1 MTLRLLFAA
10 IFLAVLSVPAS
21 AGDIG
26 HIVYEGLTTFG
37 PSGLAAIDKRI
48 EVAAQ
53 DMNQTYPQGG
63 ARYVANDLA
72 YPRDDDEYY
81 KLGKYAVVLISAVT
95 QDAAELPLARVAIR
109 NGATLTDLKLLA
121 SGRRETAEG
130 SVVREMYG
138 RTRQDAFYLVPLDQ
152 VKRGATLECDFAA
165 NRQGFVIARLSEPPL
180 GFIQADPGRKSGA
193 EPSAAVLQAFI
204 AREFPGI
211 LSTK

>member
-1 MTLRLLFAA
+1 MTLRRLFAV
-10 IFLAVLSVPAS
+10 IFLAFLAVPAA

-37 PSGLAAIDKRI
+37 PSGLASIDKRI

-53 DMNQTYPQGG
+53 DLKQTYPQGG
-63 ARYVANDLA
+63 TRFAADDMA
-72 YPRDDDEYY
+72 FPRDEDEYY
-81 KLGKYAVVLISAVT
+81 KLGKYTVVLISAVT
-95 QDAAELPLARVAIR
+95 QDAAELPLARVTIR
-109 NGATLTDLKLLA
+109 NGATLMELKQLA
-121 SGRRETAEG
+121 SGRREIAEN

-152 VKRGATLECDFAA
+152 VKRDASLECDFAA
-165 NRQGFVIARLSEPPL
+165 NRQGFVIARLSEPPQ

-193 EPSAAVLQAFI
+193 EPSAALLQAFI